1 MCNSLDS
8 LRSRTMSRS
17 SSLRSKSSVGSKGSG
32 LSRILTLRRHHDSDT
47 DSFGSEEAAA
57 ANPKKKNRPR
67 IQFGLFAEDSE
78 REKRKLLDSLSEV
91 CAFPAHD

>member
-1 MCNSLDS
+1 M
-8 LRSRTMSRS
+8 
-17 SSLRSKSSVGSKGSG
+17 GSKGSG

-67 IQFGLFAEDSE
+67 IQFGLFTEDSE

-91 CAFPAHD
+91 CYKTVLCLFDTQIVGIMSVFKIAYIG